1 MSDVKDPTRGWSK
14 QTVKSYVRDA
24 IKAHRAAW
32 DLVPS
37 MRVAIISMKYAFV
50 VSNLGTESIATLKLQ
65 NLWLDMLEAANLL
78 GEM

>member
-1 MSDVKDPTRGWSK
+1 VSKDATRGWDK

-24 IKAHRAAW
+24 IKENRAAW

-37 MRVAIISMKYAFV
+37 LRTAIIAKKYTSI
-50 VSNLGTESIATLKLQ
+50 VSNQGVDMISTLKLG

-78 GEM
+78 GED